1 MILLIIR
8 LTPTDNKMKPV
19 WNSHLSEPK
28 EKTGAIFFY
37 ITVKAA
43 KYLLN
48 DEFS

>member
-43 KYLLN
+43 KYRLN